1 MFCRRVPCGQPRT
14 RSRQDEGRMSVR
26 FDDYNGVCV
35 ITPERD
41 LAGEAA
47 AETRRRC
54 DELPDAAKSVVFDLG
69 NCDFIDSTGLEVLC
83 RARRKCDEAGT
94 HVALARPRPNCAKIL
109 EMTRLASRF
118 DCHAS
123 LTAAVSAAR

>member
-1 MFCRRVPCGQPRT
+1 MAVRC
-14 RSRQDEGRMSVR
+14 DE
-26 FDDYNGVCV
+26 YNGVCV
-35 ITPERD
+35 VTPGGD
-41 LAGEAA
+41 LAGDDA
-47 AETRRRC
+47 AEARRRC
-54 DELPDAAKSVVFDLG
+54 DERLGTVSFVFDLG
-69 NCDFIDSTGLEVLC
+69 DCDFIDSAGLEALC
-83 RARRKCDEAGT
+83 HVRRSCDEAGT